1 MRDAFLINIQFQI
14 MKIRNIQIVLTIISI
29 TIIGFA
35 CSKSSDNTNTVPT
48 TCNPNTSFSQTV
60 LPILNT
66 NCNLSGCHDPNN
78 AAELNNFTVVHDN
91 AAQIKASVVAGR
103 MPKGR
108 SFNATD
114 KAALIC
120 WIDNGAKNN

>member
-1 MRDAFLINIQFQI
+1 
-14 MKIRNIQIVLTIISI
+14 MKIKYTQIIFCIVTI
-29 TIIGFA
+29 TLIGIA
-35 CSKSSDNTNTVPT
+35 CSKSSDTTTAVAA

-91 AAQIKASVVAGR
+91 AAQIKASVVSGR

>member
-1 MRDAFLINIQFQI
+1 
-14 MKIRNIQIVLTIISI
+14 MKIKYIQISLTIIAI
-29 TIIGFA
+29 TIIAFA
-35 CSKSSDNTNTVPT
+35 CSKSADTTTAVAS

-78 AAELNNFTVVHDN
+78 AAELNNFQVVHDN
-91 AAQIKASVVAGR
+91 AAQIKASVVSGR

-108 SFNATD
+108 SFNTTD
-114 KAALIC
+114 KNALI
-120 WIDNGAKNN
+120 WIMATT

>member
-1 MRDAFLINIQFQI
+1 
-14 MKIRNIQIVLTIISI
+14 MKIKYLPSVLSLLTIIFI
-29 TIIGFA
+29 MNA
-35 CSKSSDNTNTVPT
+35 CSKSSESTSAVAT

-60 LPILNT
+60 LPILNST
-66 NCNLSGCHDPNN
+66 CNLSGCHDPNN
-78 AAELNNFTVVHDN
+78 AAELNNFQVVHDN
-91 AAQIKASVVAGR
+91 AAQIKASIVSGR

>member
-1 MRDAFLINIQFQI
+1 
-14 MKIRNIQIVLTIISI
+14 MKIKNIQIVLTIISI

-35 CSKSSDNTNTVPT
+35 CSKGSDTANAVAT

-91 AAQIKASVVAGR
+91 AAQIKASVVSGR
-103 MPKGR
+103 MPKGKFF
-108 SFNATD
+108 FNATD

>member
-1 MRDAFLINIQFQI
+1 
-14 MKIRNIQIVLTIISI
+14 MKIKNIQIVLIIITI

-35 CSKSSDNTNTVPT
+35 CSKSSDTTNTVA
-48 TCNPNTSFSQTV
+48 
-60 LPILNT
+60 T
-66 NCNLSGCHDPNN
+66 NCNLTGCHDPN
-78 AAELNNFTVVHDN
+78 N
-91 AAQIKASVVAGR
+91 AAQIKASVVCGR

-120 WIDNGAKNN
+120 WINNGAKNN

>member
-1 MRDAFLINIQFQI
+1 MKIKNIQLI
-14 MKIRNIQIVLTIISI
+14 LTILAI

-35 CSKSSDNTNTVPT
+35 CSKTADSSTAVST

-91 AAQIKASVVAGR
+91 AAQIKASVVSGR

>member
-1 MRDAFLINIQFQI
+1 
-14 MKIRNIQIVLTIISI
+14 MKIKHIQLVLSLAAF

-35 CSKSSDNTNTVPT
+35 CSKGSDTTTALAT

-60 LPILNT
+60 LPILNST
-66 NCNLSGCHDPNN
+66 CNLSGCHDPNN
-78 AAELNNFTVVHDN
+78 AAELNNFQVVHDN
-91 AAQIKASVVAGR
+91 AAQIKASVVSGR
-103 MPKGR
+103 MPKGK

-114 KAALIC
+114 KAALLC